1 MGAGAVSQCRSR
13 GETFIMHE
21 GGVIFPIAGL
31 LGQGGLAENETW
43 LLKPPPLRRYLPP
56 STGSIGHALQLP
68 HTYSK
73 EEFCHNAEICLDD
86 LAPDHENIVSHNKSK
101 VSYC

>member
-1 MGAGAVSQCRSR
+1 M
-13 GETFIMHE
+13 
-21 GGVIFPIAGL
+21 
-31 LGQGGLAENETW
+31 
-43 LLKPPPLRRYLPP
+43 KPPPLRR
-56 STGSIGHALQLP
+56 SSSSRSSSIHAQQLP

-86 LAPDHENIVSHNKSK
+86 LAPDHENIVSNNKSK